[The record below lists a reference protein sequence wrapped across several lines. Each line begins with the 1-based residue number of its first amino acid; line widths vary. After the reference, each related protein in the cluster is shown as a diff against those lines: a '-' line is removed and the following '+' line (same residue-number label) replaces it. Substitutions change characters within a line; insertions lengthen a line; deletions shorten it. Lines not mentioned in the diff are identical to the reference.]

1 VKRRHR
7 RWPLVIIA
15 GLGFLLLMAGGGRAA
30 FHAHVLAKT
39 GREAMPGIGCAYCHM
54 PVSAAATRGDE
65 PGNGYVSPSGLA
77 VSGDSRTLY
86 VAGSDSNQ
94 VLQVDLDSLEVR
106 RRVDVGLRPLDLALS
121 PSGSLLAVACQV
133 SDEIVILDT
142 HSMEIISRLPSPSGP
157 TSVVFM
163 GPDRLAVTHSAS
175 QDLVLMEIS
184 GDAPVRRLPAGQ
196 EPIAVARSADSRLLA
211 SISRLVTPT
220 PDGVMPGATLTLV
233 DGDSGHIRKRHLLR
247 SSHLSEGLVV
257 AGDGSFILVPVVRFR
272 HFLPTTQV
280 ARGAVMTSALTYLET
295 DLDGAMT
302 VFPLDEVNAFFA
314 DPSGIIMTPDESL
327 VFIASGGTNQ
337 ISVVDVSALRR
348 LARGLDPAA
357 RAILADDLGAFD
369 GYVLARIPTGANP
382 RNLAVTPDGR
392 RLLVSE
398 HLDDSVAVIDIQKL
412 ETTARIMLSDGQAQ
426 TARRRGERIF
436 HDATSTFQSS
446 FSCRSCHPDGQTD
459 GLIWDFEIDGI
470 GKHRLETRSLL
481 GVGDTAPFKWS
492 GKNPDIHTQCGR
504 RFSRVLMRSEPFPP
518 QQLDDLVTFI
528 ESLPLQPR
536 RAALLDAESVKRGRR
551 LFFRE
556 RTHDGQLIPKANRC
570 ATCHR
575 PPLYTDRLKADVGT
589 DGPFDTPHLAG
600 IAASPPYLHD
610 GRAGTLEEI
619 WTVHS
624 PEDRHGATND
634 LSKVDLNDLM
644 LFLRTL

>member
-1 VKRRHR
+1 MRDAHR
-7 RWPLVIIA
+7 RWPLFMIA
-15 GLGFLLLMAGGGRAA
+15 GLGFMLLLAGGGRAA
-30 FHAHVLAKT
+30 FHAHVLAET
-39 GREAMPGIGCAYCHM
+39 GREAVPGIGCPYCHM
-54 PVSAAATRGDE
+54 PVSAPATRGE
-65 PGNGYVSPSGLA
+65 GPGSDYISPSGLA
-77 VSGDSRTLY
+77 VSSDSRTLY

-94 VLQVDLDSLEVR
+94 ILQVDLDNLEVR
-106 RRVDVGLRPLDLALS
+106 RRVDVGLRPLGIALS
-121 PSGSLLAVACQV
+121 PTGSMLAVACQV
-133 SDEIVILDT
+133 SDEIVLLDT
-142 HSMEIISRLPSPSGP
+142 ADLKIISRLPSPAGP
-157 TSVVFM
+157 TDVVFM
-163 GPDRLAVTHSAS
+163 GPQRLAITHSAS
-175 QDLVLMEIS
+175 KDLVLMDIS
-184 GDAPVRRLPAGQ
+184 GETPPRRLAAGQ
-196 EPIAVARSADSRLLA
+196 EPIAVARSADNRLLA

-233 DGDSGHIRKRHLLR
+233 DGTSGHIRKRHLLL

-257 AGDGSFILVPVVRFR
+257 AGDGSFILVPVIRFR

-314 DPSGIIMTPDESL
+314 DPSGIAMTPDESL
-327 VFIASGGTNQ
+327 AFIASGGTNQ
-337 ISVVDVSALRR
+337 ISVVDVAALRR
-348 LARGLDPAA
+348 LASGLDATA
-357 RAILADDLGAFD
+357 RAALADDLGAFD
-369 GYVLARIPTGANP
+369 NYVLARIPTGANP
-382 RNLAVTPDGR
+382 RNLAVTPDGL

-398 HLDDSVAVIDIQKL
+398 HLADKVAVIDIPTL
-412 ETTARIMLSDGQAQ
+412 ETSAHIDLGGARKQ
-426 TARRRGERIF
+426 TARRRGERVF
-436 HDATSTFQSS
+436 HDATGTFQSG

-518 QQLDDLVTFI
+518 RKLDDLVTFI
-528 ESLPLQPR
+528 KSLPLQPR
-536 RAALLDAESVKRGRR
+536 RAALLNADAVERGRR
-551 LFFRE
+551 LFFRT
-556 RTHDGQLIPKANRC
+556 RTHHEELIPKVNRC
-570 ATCHR
+570 DTCHR

-589 DGPFDTPHLAG
+589 DGHFDTPHLAG

-610 GRAGTLEEI
+610 GRARTLEEI

-624 PEDRHGATND
+624 PHDRHGATQD
-634 LSKVDLNDLM
+634 LSKVDLNDLI